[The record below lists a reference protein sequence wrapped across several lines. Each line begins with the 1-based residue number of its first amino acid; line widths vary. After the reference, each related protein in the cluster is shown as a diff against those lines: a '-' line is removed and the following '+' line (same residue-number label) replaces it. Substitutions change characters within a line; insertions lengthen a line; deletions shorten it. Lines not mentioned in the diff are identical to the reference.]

1 MLTGVPEPSTSAIFR
16 ALRSVDVDSE
26 LAHEAAEKSRRQA
39 GENVIVVLG
48 AKIDAQAARI
58 EDLRR
63 VIWRVKE
70 RSSPMGR

>member
-1 MLTGVPEPSTSAIFR
+1 MVPEPPTSAIFR
-16 ALRSVDVDSE
+16 ALRSVDVDPE
-26 LAHEAAEKSRRQA
+26 LAHEAAEERLRQA

-58 EDLRR
+58 EDLRC

>member
-1 MLTGVPEPSTSAIFR
+1 MNFF
-16 ALRSVDVDSE
+16 ALRSCVDVDPE
-26 LAHEAAEKSRRQA
+26 LAHEAAEESRRQA

-63 VIWRVKE
+63 VIGRVKE

>member
-1 MLTGVPEPSTSAIFR
+1 M
-16 ALRSVDVDSE
+16 DVDPE
-26 LAHEAAEKSRRQA
+26 LAHEAAEESRRQA